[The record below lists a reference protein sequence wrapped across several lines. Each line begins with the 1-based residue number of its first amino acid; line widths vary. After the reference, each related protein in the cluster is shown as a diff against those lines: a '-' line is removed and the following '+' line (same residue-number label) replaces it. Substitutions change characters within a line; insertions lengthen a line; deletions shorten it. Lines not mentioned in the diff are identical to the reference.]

1 MISRNLISKS
11 GILIAFLIALT
22 IYGFSAGLKITKQSR
37 TPQYVYL
44 AYSLINGHMD
54 LVAFPESKFD
64 LINYQDKWYVPGGIG
79 PALILIPFVAI
90 FGYGISDILFGVI
103 LGAIN
108 VALIYHLL
116 GKLKPTL
123 SSQIGITLLFAFGTV
138 HWWLSSVGSV
148 WFNAHLVACLFMI
161 LYVYSTLDD
170 RPWLAGLCLGLAALS
185 RPPTLFSAVFFI
197 AYTYIHNRNIRLALN
212 KILPFTATFGSM
224 IFFLL
229 LSNYLRFGNFMEFG
243 YLYVQGTRSLTDA
256 FSSGGGFNPSYIP
269 CNMYVS
275 LIGLPNLP
283 WSPLP
288 SVNDMC
294 QHLEP
299 IIHDFTGLSEFFNPL
314 GMSIFLTTPAFLL
327 IFRAGFHKPLV
338 QSAWLGILTTITVL
352 WMYHTTGWVQFGY
365 RYTLD
370 FIVFLVLLLSQS
382 IKRITFIEVMLI
394 GFSILLGATGMYLM
408 YYMTFGII
416 WHEMALEMLH
426 KMYWIIF

>member
-138 HWWLSSVGSV
+138 H
-148 WFNAHLVACLFMI
+148 
-161 LYVYSTLDD
+161 
-170 RPWLAGLCLGLAALS
+170 
-185 RPPTLFSAVFFI
+185 
-197 AYTYIHNRNIRLALN
+197 
-212 KILPFTATFGSM
+212 
-224 IFFLL
+224 
-229 LSNYLRFGNFMEFG
+229 
-243 YLYVQGTRSLTDA
+243 
-256 FSSGGGFNPSYIP
+256 
-269 CNMYVS
+269 
-275 LIGLPNLP
+275 
-283 WSPLP
+283 
-288 SVNDMC
+288 
-294 QHLEP
+294 
-299 IIHDFTGLSEFFNPL
+299 
-314 GMSIFLTTPAFLL
+314 
-327 IFRAGFHKPLV
+327 
-338 QSAWLGILTTITVL
+338 
-352 WMYHTTGWVQFGY
+352 
-365 RYTLD
+365 
-370 FIVFLVLLLSQS
+370 
-382 IKRITFIEVMLI
+382 
-394 GFSILLGATGMYLM
+394 
-408 YYMTFGII
+408 
-416 WHEMALEMLH
+416 
-426 KMYWIIF
+426 